1 MFLKSMELFGFKSFA
16 DRTKI
21 EFEQGITVIVGPN
34 GCGKSNIV
42 DSVKW
47 VLGEKQA
54 KNIRGEK
61 MEDVIFSGTES
72 RNFLSIAEVSLAFN
86 NETRFL
92 GFDSDV
98 VTVTRRVLRDGE
110 SEYLINKSPVRLKDI
125 EQLFMDTGIGK
136 SSYSVMEQGRID
148 MILSSRAEDRR
159 YIFEEAAG
167 VSRFKLQ
174 KKESLKKLIETGEN
188 LERINDIIH
197 EIEREKDLKA
207 KQAEK
212 TKIYLSLKDEMKKND
227 IKLVALK
234 NKDLVK
240 RREKLSESLAK
251 LNSERDELSAKIS
264 SVSTEN
270 ETDEKYKNDIQLQLF
285 ELDKKLHTYKI
296 KVEDIDQKT
305 EKNKKLI
312 KEHEER
318 SQMLISELSE
328 RDSSKLKLIE
338 EKEKS
343 LKTGEEINKKIDEDK
358 IQLKNCFDNR
368 KRKIE
373 FINESRDNIE
383 KNKSDIKSLEA
394 DLLRLREDLE
404 VVIKQLIDAIDKRKA
419 ELMNSE
425 EERQNVR
432 GDIHFK
438 LSAISNKL
446 NEAKEFLRS
455 GVSTEALSLIESI
468 NVEDLASKISM
479 FESYEDGFRTI
490 LFDKTGIHAQKE
502 NIDSRI
508 REKSASI
515 ENKRAE
521 NQNLENA
528 IAEAQR
534 ELESINEMI
543 TRIEKDLSRNDSE
556 RSWIEKH
563 IESLERQI
571 LDIVR
576 HIESIKT
583 EISKSEKQISEL
595 NAEIEDWKIRLV
607 EFNERTQSLHGKIE
621 ENKVKKDEIENRIK
635 GRKESTIVDMDNLN
649 KINQRIGECDKNVV
663 EYDYKLSSLE
673 EYLWIEYEKKLSDLT
688 NIKVDEFEIS
698 SLNEEI
704 QKIKKKIS
712 DLGPINNLAIEE
724 FADLKKRFE
733 YYIEQ
738 KQDIEK
744 ARQDIMSVIEEINN
758 TSINM
763 FLDTFEQIR
772 KNFSQI
778 FQQLFEGG
786 QADVAL
792 TDPEKI
798 LDSGIDIT
806 VRPPG
811 KKPKSITL
819 LSGGERSLTA
829 IALLFA
835 TYMVKP
841 SPFCFL
847 DEIDAAL
854 DESNVERFLR
864 MMKQFSQK
872 TQFIMISHNKKSMS
886 VGSSLYGI
894 TMEEPGVSRVISVK
908 LDRK

>member
-1 MFLKSMELFGFKSFA
+1 
-16 DRTKI
+16 
-21 EFEQGITVIVGPN
+21 
-34 GCGKSNIV
+34 
-42 DSVKW
+42 
-47 VLGEKQA
+47 
-54 KNIRGEK
+54 
-61 MEDVIFSGTES
+61 
-72 RNFLSIAEVSLAFN
+72 
-86 NETRFL
+86 
-92 GFDSDV
+92 
-98 VTVTRRVLRDGE
+98 
-110 SEYLINKSPVRLKDI
+110 
-125 EQLFMDTGIGK
+125 
-136 SSYSVMEQGRID
+136 
-148 MILSSRAEDRR
+148 
-159 YIFEEAAG
+159 EAAG

-212 TKIYLSLKDEMKKND
+212 TKVYLSLKDEMKKND

-312 KEHEER
+312 KEQEER

-373 FINESRDNIE
+373 FINESRDSIE
-383 KNKSDIKSLEA
+383 RNKSDIKSLES

-438 LSAISNKL
+438 LSTISNKL

-455 GVSTEALSLIESI
+455 GVSSEALSLIESI

-508 REKSASI
+508 REKTASI

-583 EISKSEKQISEL
+583 EISKSEKHISEL

-688 NIKVDEFEIS
+688 NVKVDEFEIS

-763 FLDTFEQIR
+763 FLETFEQIR

>member
-1 MFLKSMELFGFKSFA
+1 MELFGFKSFA

-72 RNFLSIAEVSLAFN
+72 RKFLSIAEVSLAFN

-312 KEHEER
+312 KEQEER

-373 FINESRDNIE
+373 FINESRDSIE
-383 KNKSDIKSLEA
+383 RNKSDIKSLEA

-438 LSAISNKL
+438 LSTISNKL

-455 GVSTEALSLIESI
+455 GVSSEALSLIESI

-508 REKSASI
+508 REKTASI

-528 IAEAQR
+528 IAEAQH

-583 EISKSEKQISEL
+583 EISKSEKHISEL

-673 EYLWIEYEKKLSDLT
+673 EYLWIEYEKKLSDL
-688 NIKVDEFEIS
+688 NNVKVDEFEIS

-763 FLDTFEQIR
+763 FLETFEQIR

-778 FQQLFEGG
+778 FQQLCEGG

>member
-72 RNFLSIAEVSLAFN
+72 RKFLSIAEVSLAFN

-212 TKIYLSLKDEMKKND
+212 TKVYLSLKDEMKKND

-312 KEHEER
+312 KEQEER
-318 SQMLISELSE
+318 SQMLTGELSE

-358 IQLKNCFDNR
+358 VQLKNCFDNR

-455 GVSTEALSLIESI
+455 GVSAEALSLIESI
-468 NVEDLASKISM
+468 NVEDLALKISM

-508 REKSASI
+508 REKSSSI
-515 ENKRAE
+515 EIKRAE

-563 IESLERQI
+563 IESLDRQI

-576 HIESIKT
+576 HIENIKI
-583 EISKSEKQISEL
+583 EISKADKHIAEL
-595 NAEIEDWKIRLV
+595 NAEIEDWKLRLV
-607 EFNERTQSLHGKIE
+607 EFNERTQSLHSKIE

-673 EYLWIEYEKKLSDLT
+673 EYLWIEYEKKLSDLS

>member
-312 KEHEER
+312 KEQEER

-373 FINESRDNIE
+373 FI
-383 KNKSDIKSLEA
+383 
-394 DLLRLREDLE
+394 
-404 VVIKQLIDAIDKRKA
+404 
-419 ELMNSE
+419 
-425 EERQNVR
+425 
-432 GDIHFK
+432 
-438 LSAISNKL
+438 
-446 NEAKEFLRS
+446 
-455 GVSTEALSLIESI
+455 
-468 NVEDLASKISM
+468 
-479 FESYEDGFRTI
+479 
-490 LFDKTGIHAQKE
+490 
-502 NIDSRI
+502 
-508 REKSASI
+508 
-515 ENKRAE
+515 
-521 NQNLENA
+521 
-528 IAEAQR
+528 
-534 ELESINEMI
+534 
-543 TRIEKDLSRNDSE
+543 
-556 RSWIEKH
+556 
-563 IESLERQI
+563 
-571 LDIVR
+571 
-576 HIESIKT
+576 
-583 EISKSEKQISEL
+583 
-595 NAEIEDWKIRLV
+595 
-607 EFNERTQSLHGKIE
+607 
-621 ENKVKKDEIENRIK
+621 
-635 GRKESTIVDMDNLN
+635 
-649 KINQRIGECDKNVV
+649 
-663 EYDYKLSSLE
+663 
-673 EYLWIEYEKKLSDLT
+673 
-688 NIKVDEFEIS
+688 
-698 SLNEEI
+698 
-704 QKIKKKIS
+704 
-712 DLGPINNLAIEE
+712 
-724 FADLKKRFE
+724 
-733 YYIEQ
+733 
-738 KQDIEK
+738 
-744 ARQDIMSVIEEINN
+744 
-758 TSINM
+758 
-763 FLDTFEQIR
+763 
-772 KNFSQI
+772 
-778 FQQLFEGG
+778 
-786 QADVAL
+786 
-792 TDPEKI
+792 
-798 LDSGIDIT
+798 
-806 VRPPG
+806 
-811 KKPKSITL
+811 
-819 LSGGERSLTA
+819 
-829 IALLFA
+829 
-835 TYMVKP
+835 
-841 SPFCFL
+841 
-847 DEIDAAL
+847 
-854 DESNVERFLR
+854 
-864 MMKQFSQK
+864 
-872 TQFIMISHNKKSMS
+872 
-886 VGSSLYGI
+886 
-894 TMEEPGVSRVISVK
+894 
-908 LDRK
+908 

>member
-72 RNFLSIAEVSLAFN
+72 RKFLSIAEVSLAFN

-212 TKIYLSLKDEMKKND
+212 TKVYLALKDEMKKND

-234 NKDLVK
+234 NKDLAK
-240 RREKLSESLAK
+240 RREKLSETLAK

-312 KEHEER
+312 KEQEER
-318 SQMLISELSE
+318 SQMLVSELSE

-358 IQLKNCFDNR
+358 VQLKNCFDNR

-455 GVSTEALSLIESI
+455 GVSSEALTLIESI

-508 REKSASI
+508 REKSALI
-515 ENKRAE
+515 DNKRAE

-563 IESLERQI
+563 IESLDRQI

-583 EISKSEKQISEL
+583 EITKSEKHIAEL

-673 EYLWIEYEKKLSDLT
+673 EYLWIEYEKKLSDLN

>member
-72 RNFLSIAEVSLAFN
+72 RKFLSIAEVSLAFN

-212 TKIYLSLKDEMKKND
+212 TKVYLSLKDEMKKND

-251 LNSERDELSAKIS
+251 LNTERDELSAKIS

-312 KEHEER
+312 KEQEER

-358 IQLKNCFDNR
+358 VQLKNCFDNR

-383 KNKSDIKSLEA
+383 RNKSDIKSLEA

-455 GVSTEALSLIESI
+455 GVSGEALSLIESI

-508 REKSASI
+508 REKTASI

-528 IAEAQR
+528 ITEAQR

-563 IESLERQI
+563 IESLDRQI

-583 EISKSEKQISEL
+583 EISKSEKHIAEL

-663 EYDYKLSSLE
+663 EFDYKLSSLE
-673 EYLWIEYEKKLSDLT
+673 EYLWIEYEKKLSDLA

-698 SLNEEI
+698 TLNEEI